1 MILIIKDLKEQPI
14 AYFVER
20 PSRTDDL
27 VPPPPWAEPHPFKV
41 TVTIELSR
49 IDYENF
55 TTDLKADRPFL
66 YEHMN
71 DSYIANEVWH
81 CILVRQKGRS
91 DGLLVRTS
99 GRDYPTWAAYLYEVV
114 SSD

>member
-1 MILIIKDLKEQPI
+1 MMLIVNESKKQPI
-14 AYFVER
+14 AYFVDR
-20 PSRTDDL
+20 PSRIDDL

-55 TTDLKADRPFL
+55 STDLNADRPFL

-71 DSYIANEVWH
+71 DSYIANGVWH
-81 CILVRQKGRS
+81 CILVRQKDRS
-91 DGLLVRTS
+91 DGVLVRTS
-99 GRDYPTWAAYLYEVV
+99 GRDYPTWAAYLPLTGI
-114 SSD
+114 